1 MAGGLEASSLLR
13 TAFEVGPDAVL
24 VFDRRRKVVHANAAA
39 RRLFAEDIVGLP
51 PGRRA
56 ERWNFRD
63 QAGRLMPADVCARFG
78 VNRATGL
85 NGAGHRL
92 MRIFAPPD
100 QSWARVELR
109 ASRDDRDPVVL
120 VDVEVGPFGVPE
132 LSFVQV
138 TDPASQRFGIDR
150 DDDGQETLL
159 GTLTRNLREER
170 RAAAAGLAPGQV
182 RPGLGLL
189 GRVLEAMEDFCHL
202 FGKDLFL
209 VEPLFY
215 HSALLY
221 ERHGCDY
228 LLGRELGARPGA
240 AVAGALAFQLGT
252 TAAQVAPWTP
262 LVLEPFTWFPAVLL
276 CVERLLRQPSVRW
289 TVMAWPITAF
299 ARGVEIRVNPVVPL
313 QRSRPGV
320 RQVRRAGSLDVL
332 QFLKH
337 EGLEDCED
345 HEGITLKSKRGTGG
359 RASQGGEAA
368 PRPAAAQ
375 AGDGERPG

>member
-1 MAGGLEASSLLR
+1 LTDARVAGLELGSLQEL
-13 TAFEVGPDAVL
+13 
-24 VFDRRRKVVHANAAA
+24 N
-39 RRLFAEDIVGLP
+39 GLP
-51 PGRRA
+51 APLREGLY
-56 ERWNFRD
+56 
-63 QAGRLMPADVCARFG
+63 GRLMPADVCARFG

-228 LLGRELGARPGA
+228 LLGRELMETIDREFR
-240 AVAGALAFQLGT
+240 AGGRLHRELDGS
-252 TAAQVAPWTP
+252 TP
-262 LVLEPFTWFPAVLL
+262 F
-276 CVERLLRQPSVRW
+276 
-289 TVMAWPITAF
+289 
-299 ARGVEIRVNPVVPL
+299 
-313 QRSRPGV
+313 
-320 RQVRRAGSLDVL
+320 RRAGSDRTIRGRSWAIHDGILSALDGVAW
-332 QFLKH
+332 
-337 EGLEDCED
+337 
-345 HEGITLKSKRGTGG
+345 GG
-359 RASQGGEAA
+359 VKMYRL
-368 PRPAAAQ
+368 
-375 AGDGERPG
+375 AGRNAGVSTFPGAEY